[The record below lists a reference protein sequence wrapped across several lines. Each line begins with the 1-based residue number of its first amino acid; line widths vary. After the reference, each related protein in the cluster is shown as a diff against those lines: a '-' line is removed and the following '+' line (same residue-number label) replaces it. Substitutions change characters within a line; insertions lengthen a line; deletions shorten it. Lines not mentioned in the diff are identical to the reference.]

1 MRYLVLA
8 AILAAYS
15 PTCFF
20 YFRWLAR
27 RRVEAL
33 TLPSRFGPRQRFVA
47 CCGSLLLA
55 MAVPAGEAGIRVML
69 EVDALDDWAFVAFL
83 SAWIISMLP
92 GIVSGRKILRAGG
105 INPDE

>member
-27 RRVEAL
+27 KRVEAL
-33 TLPSRFGPRQRFVA
+33 TFPSRFGPKQRVVA
-47 CCGSLLLA
+47 FCGSLLLA
-55 MAVPAGEAGIRVML
+55 MAVPAGEAAIRVML
-69 EVDALDDWAFVAFL
+69 NVGALDDGPFIAFL
-83 SAWIISMLP
+83 GAWIIAMLP